1 MIPIIAF
8 QVGLLLGLLAL
19 GVVALSLAR
28 QIGVLH
34 ERTAPVGGLLQ
45 KARRE
50 ASKVDRIDLDAVR
63 VATAAGFIGPLRELA
78 HGQAIALLF
87 VNEDCAVCKSLL
99 PGYEAALGR
108 CAALPLVLVG
118 GAISYPDR
126 REESL
131 GESRLPS
138 GAPPPAGPRPR
149 LAGIDLAD
157 FANLHGLAA
166 ERVLA
171 SAELAMA
178 LQVMQT
184 PTLAVLDAQGR
195 LLERVRLRGA
205 SHLNK
210 TATRLSEAA

>member
-1 MIPIIAF
+1 MIPIIAS

-50 ASKVDRIDLDAVR
+50 AGKVDRIDLDAVR

-78 HGQAIALLF
+78 SGQAIALLF

-99 PGYEAALGR
+99 PGYEAALGP

-126 REESL
+126 RERSP
-131 GESRLPS
+131 GESTL
-138 GAPPPAGPRPR
+138 PAGPRPP

-157 FANLHGLAA
+157 FANLHDLAA

-171 SAELAMA
+171 SAELAVA

-205 SHLNK
+205 SHLSK
-210 TATRLSEAA
+210 TATRLAQAA

>member
-1 MIPIIAF
+1 MMPIIAS

-63 VATAAGFIGPLRELA
+63 VATAAGFIGPLRQLSK
-78 HGQAIALLF
+78 GRTVALLF

-99 PGYEAALGR
+99 PGYEAALR
-108 CAALPLVLVG
+108 RYETLPLIVVG
-118 GAISYPDR
+118 SAA
-126 REESL
+126 
-131 GESRLPS
+131 S
-138 GAPPPAGPRPR
+138 GD
-149 LAGIDLAD
+149 LAG
-157 FANLHGLAA
+157 FANLHGLRP
-166 ERVLA
+166 ERAIASSDLA
-171 SAELAMA
+171 VT

-184 PTLAVLDAQGR
+184 PTLVLLDAEGR
-195 LLERVRLRGA
+195 LLDRVRLRGPA
-205 SHLNK
+205 HLAK
-210 TATRLSEAA
+210 AAARLAEAA